1 MPLGNTIYA
10 VGKREEGSQGSLMN
24 QTVVWVQKPL
34 NYYVTVKR
42 EYQSKTNNAI
52 ASPGL
57 KIWRLKEGSLFH
69 FKKSIVLIID
79 SFSSVFHC
87 WSYPLSLIINKAMKG
102 KQVGVNSLFSHIHKS
117 ALFPIFIVV
126 VCLYHCIINK
136 ARSRKHIVY
145 IHLSSTLNACNRC
158 TLNSPSSISTLRS
171 PEKLAWLEI
180 F

>member
-1 MPLGNTIYA
+1 MLLGNTIYA

-24 QTVVWVQKPL
+24 QTVVCVQKPL

-57 KIWRLKEGSLFH
+57 EIWRLKEGSLFH

-87 WSYPLSLIINKAMKG
+87 
-102 KQVGVNSLFSHIHKS
+102 
-117 ALFPIFIVV
+117 
-126 VCLYHCIINK
+126 
-136 ARSRKHIVY
+136 
-145 IHLSSTLNACNRC
+145 
-158 TLNSPSSISTLRS
+158 
-171 PEKLAWLEI
+171 
-180 F
+180 

>member
-1 MPLGNTIYA
+1 MTASKGSFALAPRLSSGRVPNLPEIVRLVCKAWKPYIPLDPLSCTQPEFPDWIFKWIWTLGVLDVFKSFSWLRQGFRLAMPLGNTIYA
-10 VGKREEGSQGSLMN
+10 EGEEEEGCQGSLMN

-57 KIWRLKEGSLFH
+57 EIWRLKEGSLFH

-87 WSYPLSLIINKAMKG
+87 WSYPLSLHNQQSQK
-102 KQVGVNSLFSHIHKS
+102 
-117 ALFPIFIVV
+117 
-126 VCLYHCIINK
+126 
-136 ARSRKHIVY
+136 
-145 IHLSSTLNACNRC
+145 
-158 TLNSPSSISTLRS
+158 
-171 PEKLAWLEI
+171 
-180 F
+180 